1 MANWGGRSDLV
12 TMSGGRYLRASLLLL
27 AALWLSIAAALAG
40 QQPKQTPPQK
50 PQEVTVYVTKT
61 GTKYHGAACRHL
73 AKSKVPISLKDA
85 KAKGYTACRVCKP
98 PE

>member
-1 MANWGGRSDLV
+1 VPGLRVAAALV
-12 TMSGGRYLRASLLLL
+12 AL
-27 AALWLSIAAALAG
+27 AALWLSIGAALAAR
-40 QQPKQTPPQK
+40 QPKQMPPQK
-50 PQEVTVYVTKT
+50 PQEVTVYVTKS
-61 GTKYHGAACRHL
+61 GTKYHRATCRHL

>member
-1 MANWGGRSDLV
+1 V
-12 TMSGGRYLRASLLLL
+12 TMSGGRSLRASLWVLG
-27 AALWLSIAAALAG
+27 ALWLSIAAALVG

-50 PQEVTVYVTKT
+50 PQEVTVYVTKS
-61 GTKYHGAACRHL
+61 GTKYHRAICRHL

-85 KAKGYTACRVCKP
+85 KARGYTPCRVCKP